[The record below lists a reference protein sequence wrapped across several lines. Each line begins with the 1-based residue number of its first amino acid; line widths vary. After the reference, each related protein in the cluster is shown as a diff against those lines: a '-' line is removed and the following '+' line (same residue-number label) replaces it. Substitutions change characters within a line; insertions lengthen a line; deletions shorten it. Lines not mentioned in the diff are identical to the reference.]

1 MKNNMKKASLAAIL
15 AWMEKALDVKS
26 FDDVSN
32 NGLQIAREG
41 DAVSSVAFAVDGS
54 AESVRMAAEAGA
66 QLLVVHHGI
75 SWGGGIKRL
84 VDGEYAVVKA
94 AMDANVALAGY
105 HLPLDANRKYGNNW
119 ELARY
124 LGLRRVTPAFS
135 YHGNVIGVTGY
146 NRHGKKI
153 GVCSGGAG
161 EFAADA
167 KRLGC
172 DLYVTGEASW
182 GDKIAA
188 ENVGMPMI
196 CAGHYDTETFGVK
209 ALARAVK
216 TKFGVATTFLKRSAL
231 LFVAALAAAL
241 SSVAD
246 EITVEKYPD
255 ADAVFVD
262 ERVETVYQADGT
274 FVKTQE
280 EWVKA
285 LTERGRR
292 QLSTYSI
299 DYSLRYGKGE
309 ILLVEIID
317 ADGNVRKVDF
327 KKTLKEATD
336 NSSTSENIY
345 DPLDKTLTCA
355 VPGLK
360 VGETRHVV
368 TRREA
373 TKSRIKDQWADI
385 ELFESSQPIL
395 RCSVKIDAPLSRPLK
410 SVALRNPIGNVTS
423 SVETNGERIVYRW
436 ECKDSP
442 QMFPEPATPPF
453 WTLAQNLR
461 VSTAENWREISRW
474 YWDVSLPHLE
484 RTNAAITNKVEEIL
498 RDVGDGASDMDKVRA
513 VYKFVSQ
520 EIRYMGLTLEDTSPG
535 YTPHDVCV
543 TFDNRYGVC
552 RDKAA
557 LLAAML
563 RIAGFEAFP
572 VLISA
577 SRAKM
582 DAEVPSP
589 FFNHAVAAVRLPG
602 ASVHVSPYVLMDPT
616 DESSRDLMPSYLSDC
631 SYLVA
636 APEGED
642 LRTSPVVPPEDNA
655 VVVSGKGLLHRDG
668 ALMVDYTIVFR
679 GINDNTYRQNLL
691 SLKTEKRREF
701 FEKIVAG
708 VVSGAEL
715 LNCTITPK
723 DLQDTSSEL
732 RADLLVRFPETLLRG
747 ETRDAVSVPSLS
759 ASLGAANWVLSG
771 RTALEMRKYPLKL
784 SSTASSEESLEID
797 LGGVVGET
805 VSLPADESIEG
816 GYTFHR
822 TFRREGDTLS
832 FRRRLSVGV
841 VEFSPDEYLEL
852 RENVKRVEAAERKVP
867 LFAKDRLAG
876 ANERIL
882 SRVLTF
888 DLADGSSWV
897 STNTVVKEIL
907 TYKGKKSASEL
918 KFSFNPT
925 WKHVELLSAVVSNA
939 NGTVVR
945 AGEKEMNVLD
955 AGWVSSAPRYP
966 ASKELVVNLP
976 SVEVGSVIT
985 YTVVTT
991 VKDAPVPFHAN
1002 FYFDTFTPTDFLS
1015 VRVNGW
1021 KREVRNPRLLHD
1033 EPMLPRGT
1041 MWRDAVG
1048 FSRGDFAAAAEK
1060 YRALDP
1066 EPLDPAQVLAEEKRG
1081 TGNGERGMGLED
1093 LVAIRNWMAR
1103 HIRRAGPSFGEVRL
1117 EDHVVDP
1124 RVVLKERYATRIGYV
1139 RTLCALLKGAGYDA
1153 DIVFAGSTAQM
1164 APEALERDLVAVP
1177 NVSRFPFA
1185 CCRVKV
1191 RTGGFL
1197 WWGGETTTYLLGTE
1211 NEYTP
1216 IGTTEFEGSMYLD
1229 PKTGCFVGI
1238 PVVWDLCDRSEE
1250 RLDYYVRS
1258 NGSVDLD
1265 YHMERYGASVGSS
1278 RKRFAEML
1286 PEMRS
1291 RTFQQMLGYIAQS
1304 ASATR
1309 ELQTDTAGYPFSLM
1323 FSAFVPDMAVVA
1335 DDAISLEVPQLAEQ
1349 LFGLTGTVR
1358 ENPIG
1363 VGGEDSRELSVY
1375 TIRFP
1380 EGYTEIEHLPSEIVV
1395 HNPNNPGEVWLFST
1409 VRASVEGNALNVQI
1423 KRVQEVRSEAMLSS
1437 GDFPLLKEWDRL
1449 VGSKANSTIV
1459 VRRRR

>member
-1 MKNNMKKASLAAIL
+1 MKKS
-15 AWMEKALDVKS
+15 ALS
-26 FDDVSN
+26 F
-32 NGLQIAREG
+32 
-41 DAVSSVAFAVDGS
+41 VA
-54 AESVRMAAEAGA
+54 
-66 QLLVVHHGI
+66 
-75 SWGGGIKRL
+75 
-84 VDGEYAVVKA
+84 
-94 AMDANVALAGY
+94 
-105 HLPLDANRKYGNNW
+105 
-119 ELARY
+119 
-124 LGLRRVTPAFS
+124 T
-135 YHGNVIGVTGY
+135 
-146 NRHGKKI
+146 
-153 GVCSGGAG
+153 
-161 EFAADA
+161 FAAV
-167 KRLGC
+167 LC
-172 DLYVTGEASW
+172 S
-182 GDKIAA
+182 AA
-188 ENVGMPMI
+188 N
-196 CAGHYDTETFGVK
+196 D
-209 ALARAVK
+209 
-216 TKFGVATTFLKRSAL
+216 
-231 LFVAALAAAL
+231 
-241 SSVAD
+241 
-246 EITVEKYPD
+246 ITAEKYPD
-255 ADAVFVD
+255 ADTVFVD
-262 ERVETVYQADGT
+262 DRVETVYQADGT

-317 ADGNVRKVDF
+317 AEGNSRKVDF

-368 TRREA
+368 TRRET

-395 RCSVKIDAPLSRPLK
+395 HAAVKIDAPLSRPLK
-410 SVALRNPIGNVTS
+410 SMALRNPIGNVTS
-423 SVETNGERIVYRW
+423 SVETNGERIVYHW

-453 WTLAQNLR
+453 WTLSQNLR

-498 RDVGDGASDMDKVRA
+498 QGVGEGASDIDKVRA
-513 VYKFVSQ
+513 VFKFVSQ

-557 LLAAML
+557 LLVAML

-582 DAEVPSP
+582 DGEVPSP
-589 FFNHAVAAVRLPG
+589 FFNHAVAAVRLG
-602 ASVHVSPYVLMDPT
+602 GHQSASTPVSSPYILMDAT
-616 DESSRDLMPSYLSDC
+616 DESSRDMMPSYLSDC

-636 APEGED
+636 VPEGED
-642 LRTSPVVPPEDNA
+642 LRTSPVVPPEDNSVA
-655 VVVSGKGLLHRDG
+655 ISGKGHLRRDG
-668 ALMVDYTIVFR
+668 SLMVDYSIVFR

-701 FEKIVAG
+701 FEKIVSG

-715 LNCTITPK
+715 LNCSITPK

-732 RADLLVRFPETLLRG
+732 RADLHVRFPETLLRG
-747 ETRDAVSVPSLS
+747 DTRDAISVPALS
-759 ASLGAANWVLSG
+759 ASFGAANWVLSG
-771 RTALEMRKYPLKL
+771 RTALESRKYPLKL

-816 GYTFHR
+816 GYTFLR
-822 TFRREGDTLS
+822 TFRREGDTLA
-832 FRRRLSVGV
+832 FKRRLSVGV
-841 VEFSPDEYLEL
+841 VEFSPDEYLAL
-852 RENVKRVEAAERKVP
+852 RENIKRVEAAERAVP
-867 LFAKDRLAG
+867 LFAKDRFAG

-882 SRVLTF
+882 SRVITYDLT
-888 DLADGSSWV
+888 DSNSWV

-925 WKHVELLSAVVSNA
+925 WKHVELVSAVVSNA

-945 AGEKEMNVLD
+945 AGDKEMNVLD
-955 AGWVSSAPRYP
+955 ANWVSAAPRYP
-966 ASKELVVNLP
+966 ASKVLVVNLP

-991 VKDAPVPFHAN
+991 VKDSPVPFHAN

-1015 VRVNGW
+1015 VRVDGW
-1021 KREVRNPRLLHD
+1021 KREVRNPKLLHD
-1033 EPMLPRGT
+1033 EPMLPPGT
-1041 MWRDAVG
+1041 MWRDVVG
-1048 FSRGDFAAAAEK
+1048 FSRGDFAAAAKK
-1060 YRALDP
+1060 YRSLDP
-1066 EPLDPAQVLAEEKRG
+1066 EPIDPAEVLAEVKRE
-1081 TGNGERGMGLED
+1081 TGKDIED
-1093 LVAIRNWMAR
+1093 LVAIRDWMAR
-1103 HIRRAGPSFGEVRL
+1103 HIRRTGPTFGEIRL

-1124 RVVLKERYATRIGYV
+1124 KVVLKERYATRIGYI

-1153 DIVFAGSTAQM
+1153 DIVFAGATAQM
-1164 APEALERDLVAVP
+1164 APEVLERDIFAVP
-1177 NVSRFPFA
+1177 NILRFPFA
-1185 CCRVKV
+1185 CCRVQV

-1197 WWGGETTTYLLGTE
+1197 WWGGETTIYLLGTE

-1229 PKTGCFVGI
+1229 PKTRCFVGI
-1238 PVVWDLCDRSEE
+1238 PAGGNLAEMTEE
-1250 RLDYYVRS
+1250 RIDFYVRS

-1265 YHMERYGASVGSS
+1265 CRIERYGASVGSS

-1309 ELQTDTAGYPFSLM
+1309 ELQTDTEGYPFSLT
-1323 FSAFVPDMAVVA
+1323 FSAFIPDMAVVA
-1335 DDAISLEVPQLAEQ
+1335 DDAISLEIPQLAEQ
-1349 LFGLTGTVR
+1349 LFGLTGTLR

-1363 VGGEDSRELSVY
+1363 VGGVDTREVSMYSV
-1375 TIRFP
+1375 RFP
-1380 EGYTEIEHLPSEIVV
+1380 EGYTEIEHLPGEIVV
-1395 HNPNNPGEVWLFST
+1395 HNPNNPSEVWLFST
-1409 VRASVEGNALNVQI
+1409 VKAGVEGDDALTVRI
-1423 KRVQEVRSEAMLSS
+1423 EFVQEMRCETMLSPEH
-1437 GDFPLLKEWDRL
+1437 FALLKEWDRL
-1449 VGSKANSTIV
+1449 AGSKANSTIV

>member
-1 MKNNMKKASLAAIL
+1 MNKL
-15 AWMEKALDVKS
+15 
-26 FDDVSN
+26 
-32 NGLQIAREG
+32 
-41 DAVSSVAFAVDGS
+41 
-54 AESVRMAAEAGA
+54 
-66 QLLVVHHGI
+66 
-75 SWGGGIKRL
+75 
-84 VDGEYAVVKA
+84 
-94 AMDANVALAGY
+94 
-105 HLPLDANRKYGNNW
+105 
-119 ELARY
+119 
-124 LGLRRVTPAFS
+124 AFS
-135 YHGNVIGVTGY
+135 
-146 NRHGKKI
+146 
-153 GVCSGGAG
+153 
-161 EFAADA
+161 FA
-167 KRLGC
+167 
-172 DLYVTGEASW
+172 
-182 GDKIAA
+182 IA
-188 ENVGMPMI
+188 
-196 CAGHYDTETFGVK
+196 F
-209 ALARAVK
+209 
-216 TKFGVATTFLKRSAL
+216 
-231 LFVAALAAAL
+231 AAAL
-241 SSVAD
+241 CSAAND
-246 EITVEKYPD
+246 ITAEKYPD
-255 ADAVFVD
+255 ADTVLAD
-262 ERVETVYQADGT
+262 YRVETVYQEDGT

-317 ADGNVRKVDF
+317 AEGTARKVDF
-327 KKTLKEATD
+327 RKTLKEATD
-336 NSSTSENIY
+336 NSSASENIY
-345 DPLDKTLTCA
+345 DPLDKTLTCS

-368 TRREA
+368 TRRET

-395 RCSVKIDAPLSRPLK
+395 HSSVKIDAPLSRPLK

-442 QMFPEPATPPF
+442 QIFPEPATPPL

-461 VSTAENWREISRW
+461 VSTAENWREISKW

-498 RDVGDGASDMDKVRA
+498 QGVGEGAADMDKVRA
-513 VYKFVSQ
+513 VFKFVSQ

-557 LLAAML
+557 LLVAML

-582 DAEVPSP
+582 DGEVPSP
-589 FFNHAVAAVRLPG
+589 FFNHAVAAVRLP
-602 ASVHVSPYVLMDPT
+602 ADPDTCILMDAT

-636 APEGED
+636 APEGEG
-642 LRTSPVVPPEDNA
+642 LRTSPVVPPEDNS
-655 VVVSGKGLLHRDG
+655 VVISGKGHLRRDG
-668 ALMVDYTIVFR
+668 ALMVDYSIVFR

-691 SLKTEKRREF
+691 SMKTEKRREF
-701 FEKIVAG
+701 FERIVSG

-715 LNCTITPK
+715 LNCSIVPK
-723 DLQDTSSEL
+723 DLQDTSCEL
-732 RADLLVRFPETLLRG
+732 RADLHVRFPETLLKG
-747 ETRDAVSVPSLS
+747 NTRDAISVPALS
-759 ASLGAANWVLSG
+759 ASFGAANWVLSG
-771 RTALEMRKYPLKL
+771 RTALERRKYPLKL
-784 SSTASSEESLEID
+784 SSTASSEERLEID

-805 VSLPADESIEG
+805 VSLPEDESIEG
-816 GYTFHR
+816 GYSFR
-822 TFRREGDTLS
+822 RAFRREGDSLT
-832 FRRRLSVGV
+832 FARRLSVGV
-841 VEFSPDEYLEL
+841 VEFSPDEYLAL
-852 RENVKRVEAAERKVP
+852 REDVKRVEAAERTVP

-882 SRVLTF
+882 SRTVTY
-888 DLADGSSWV
+888 DLSDGSSWV

-918 KFSFNPT
+918 KFSYNPT
-925 WKHVELLSAVVSNA
+925 WKHVELVSAVVSNA
-939 NGTVVR
+939 NGTVVQ

-955 AGWVSSAPRYP
+955 ANWVSAAPRYP
-966 ASKELVVNLP
+966 ASKVLVVNLP
-976 SVEVGSVIT
+976 SVEVGSVIA

-991 VKDAPVPFHAN
+991 VKGAPVPFYAN

-1021 KREVRNPRLLHD
+1021 KREARNPRLLHD
-1033 EPMLPRGT
+1033 EPMLPNGT
-1041 MWRDAVG
+1041 MWRDVVG
-1048 FSRGDFAAAAEK
+1048 FSLGDFAAAAEK
-1060 YRALDP
+1060 YRLLDP
-1066 EPLDPAQVLAEEKRG
+1066 EPIDPAEMLREAKGRRNQG
-1081 TGNGERGMGLED
+1081 TVKGLKD
-1093 LVAIRNWMAR
+1093 LVAIRDWMAR
-1103 HIRRAGPSFGEVRL
+1103 HIRRAGPSLGEIRI

-1124 RVVLKERYATRIGYV
+1124 KVVLKERYATRIGYV
-1139 RTLCALLKGAGYDA
+1139 RTLCALLKGAGYNA
-1153 DIVFAGSTAQM
+1153 DIVFAGATAQM
-1164 APEALERDLVAVP
+1164 APEVLERDLFAVP
-1177 NVSRFPFA
+1177 NILRFPFA
-1185 CCRVKV
+1185 CCRVQV

-1197 WWGGETTTYLLGTE
+1197 WWGGETATYLLGTE

-1216 IGTTEFEGSMYLD
+1216 LGATEFEGSLYLD
-1229 PKTGCFVGI
+1229 PKTGCFVCMPAGGA
-1238 PVVWDLCDRSEE
+1238 LGDRSEE
-1250 RLDYYVRS
+1250 RLDFYVRD

-1265 YHMERYGASVGSS
+1265 CRIERYGASVGSS

-1309 ELQTDTAGYPFSLM
+1309 ELQTDTEGYPFSLA
-1323 FSAFVPDMAVVA
+1323 FSAYIPDMAVVA
-1335 DDAISLEVPQLAEQ
+1335 DDAISLEIPQLAEQ
-1349 LFGLTGTVR
+1349 LFGITGTVR

-1363 VGGEDSRELSVY
+1363 VGGVDSREVSVY
-1375 TIRFP
+1375 SVRFP
-1380 EGYTEIEHLPSEIVV
+1380 EGYTEIEHLPCEIVV
-1395 HNPNNPGEVWLFST
+1395 RNPNNPGEVWLSST
-1409 VRASVEGNALNVQI
+1409 VRAETEGDAINVRI
-1423 KRVQEVRSEAMLSS
+1423 EFVREIHRETMLSPEN
-1437 GDFPLLKEWDRL
+1437 FALMKEWDRL
-1449 VGSKANSTIV
+1449 AGSKANSTIV